1 MQRNR
6 YCCGFENSTSNIEE
20 KKWQYCDLN
29 ARYVRHNE
37 MEEEVEIL
45 QTIYADDII
54 SFDLKWYIYLYIGLK
69 FNFEV
74 FNF

>member
-1 MQRNR
+1 M
-6 YCCGFENSTSNIEE
+6 
-20 KKWQYCDLN
+20 N